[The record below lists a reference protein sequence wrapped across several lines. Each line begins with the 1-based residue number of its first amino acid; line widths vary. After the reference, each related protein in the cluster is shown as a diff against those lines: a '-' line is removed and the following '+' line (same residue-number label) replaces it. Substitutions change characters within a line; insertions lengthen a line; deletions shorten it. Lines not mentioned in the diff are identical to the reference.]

1 MRKASFACLL
11 LLLCPVLFAPSL
23 SAQETLTNDSVI
35 KLLKAGLSEEL
46 IVTTINSSPGNYD
59 TSVNSLIALKKAGAG
74 DKVVSAMI
82 LKASGATSAPAAS
95 AAAPATVAGTADVPA
110 AITLAPGALPAGV
123 DSVGVY
129 FLEKGGN
136 HWQEVP
142 AEVVNFKKEGS
153 LKHLASAGV
162 LKGEMTGLVGGNR
175 SPLLLKLPA
184 RFILYVPEG
193 RAPGE
198 YQLIH
203 LHSNADSREF
213 RAANGGIVK
222 DAGGA
227 LRDVL
232 DYTPKKIAPR
242 VYLIE
247 MNEEYDRGEYGF
259 LPPSETAM
267 GDNIPTAT
275 KLYSFSLTH

>member
-1 MRKASFACLL
+1 MRNALLLCLI
-11 LLLCPVLFAPSL
+11 LLLCPVLFA
-23 SAQETLTNDSVI
+23 QEMMTNDSVL
-35 KLLKAGLSEEL
+35 KLLKAGLSEDL
-46 IVTTINSSPGNYD
+46 VVTTINSSPGKYD
-59 TSVNSLIALKKAGAG
+59 TSANALIALKKAGAG
-74 DKVVSAMI
+74 DKTVAALI
-82 LKASGATSAPAAS
+82 LKASGATSPAVT
-95 AAAPATVAGTADVPA
+95 ATATAAGTADVPA
-110 AITLAPGALPAGV
+110 PISLAPGTLPNGV

-129 FLEKGGN
+129 YLDKTGS

-142 AEVVNFKKEGS
+142 AEVVNFKKEGA

-175 SPLLLKLPA
+175 GPLTLKLPA
-184 RFILYVPEG
+184 QFILYVPEG

-203 LHSNADSREF
+203 LHANADSREF
-213 RAANGGIVK
+213 RAANGGIVH

-247 MNEEYDRGEYGF
+247 MNEDFERGEYGF
-259 LPPSETAM
+259 LPPSEAAAA
-267 GDNIPTAT
+267 DNIPTAT

>member
-1 MRKASFACLL
+1 MRKAFLTCLV
-11 LLLCPVLFAPSL
+11 LLLCPVLF
-23 SAQETLTNDSVI
+23 AQETLTNDSVI

-82 LKASGATSAPAAS
+82 LKASGAAPAS
-95 AAAPATVAGTADVPA
+95 AATAASSASTAAGTADVPA
-110 AITLAPGALPAGV
+110 PISLAPGTLPAGV

-129 FLEKGGN
+129 FLEKGGT

-175 SPLLLKLPA
+175 SPLTLKLPQQ
-184 RFILYVPEG
+184 FILYVPEG

-203 LHSNADSREF
+203 LHANADSREF

-232 DYTPKKIAPR
+232 DYAPKKIAPR

-247 MNEEYDRGEYGF
+247 MNEEFERGEYGF
-259 LPPSETAM
+259 LPPSDTAV
-267 GDNIPTAT
+267 GDTIPTAT

>member
-1 MRKASFACLL
+1 MRKAFLTCLV
-11 LLLCPVLFAPSL
+11 LLLCPILFA
-23 SAQETLTNDSVI
+23 QEAMTNDSVM

-46 IVTTINSSPGNYD
+46 VVTTINSSPGKYD
-59 TSVNSLIALKKAGAG
+59 TSANALIALKKAGAG
-74 DKVVSAMI
+74 DKVVAAVI
-82 LKASGATSAPAAS
+82 LKASGVSAPAA
-95 AAAPATVAGTADVPA
+95 AAASTAPTAAGTADVPA
-110 AITLAPGALPAGV
+110 AITLAAGTLPEGV

-129 FLEKGGN
+129 FLDKTGN

-175 SPLLLKLPA
+175 SPLTLKLPSQ
-184 RFILYVPEG
+184 FILYVPEG

-198 YQLIH
+198 YQLVH
-203 LHSNADSREF
+203 LHANADSREF

-232 DYTPKKIAPR
+232 DYAPKKIAPR

-247 MNEEYDRGEYGF
+247 MSEDFERGEYGF
-259 LPPSETAM
+259 LPPSDTSM

-275 KLYSFSLTH
+275 KLYSFSLTR

>member
-1 MRKASFACLL
+1 MRNAFLTCLV
-11 LLLCPVLFAPSL
+11 LLLCPVLF
-23 SAQETLTNDSVI
+23 AQETLTNDSVI

-46 IVTTINSSPGNYD
+46 VVTTINSSPGQYD
-59 TSVNSLIALKKAGAG
+59 TSVNALIALKKAGAG

-82 LKASGATSAPAAS
+82 LKASGAAPATAAPTAS
-95 AAAPATVAGTADVPA
+95 AATTATGTADVPA
-110 AITLAPGALPAGV
+110 PITLAPGTLPAGV

-129 FLEKGGN
+129 FLDKTGN

-153 LKHLASAGV
+153 LKRLASAGV

-175 SPLLLKLPA
+175 SPLTLKLPA
-184 RFILYVPEG
+184 QFILYVPEG

-203 LHSNADSREF
+203 LHANADSREF

-247 MNEEYDRGEYGF
+247 MTEDIERGEYGF
-259 LPPSETAM
+259 LPPSDTAM
-267 GDNIPTAT
+267 GDSIPTAT

>member
-1 MRKASFACLL
+1 MRKAFLPCLL
-11 LLLCPVLFAPSL
+11 LLLCPVLFA
-23 SAQETLTNDSVI
+23 QETLTNESVT

-46 IVTTINSSPGNYD
+46 VVTTINSSPGKYD
-59 TSVNSLIALKKAGAG
+59 TSASALIALKEAGAG
-74 DKVVSAMI
+74 DKVVAAMI
-82 LKASGATSAPAAS
+82 LKASGAATSTETKRTSTQP
-95 AAAPATVAGTADVPA
+95 GTADVPA
-110 AITLAPGALPAGV
+110 PISLAAGTLPAGV

-129 FLEKGGN
+129 YLDKTGS
-136 HWQEVP
+136 HWMEVP
-142 AEVVNFKKEGS
+142 AEVVNFKKEGA
-153 LKHLASAGV
+153 LKHYASAGV

-184 RFILYVPEG
+184 QFILYVPEG

-198 YQLIH
+198 YQLVH

-213 RAANGGIVK
+213 RAANGGIIK

-247 MNEEYDRGEYGF
+247 MGEDFEKGEYGF
-259 LPPSETAM
+259 LPPSDAAM
-267 GDNIPTAT
+267 GDSLPTAT
-275 KLYSFSLTH
+275 KLYSFSLIH

>member
-1 MRKASFACLL
+1 MRNAVLICLVL
-11 LLLCPVLFAPSL
+11 ILYPFLFA
-23 SAQETLTNDSVI
+23 QEMMTNDSVI
-35 KLLKAGLSEEL
+35 KLLKAGLSEDL
-46 IVTTINSSPGNYD
+46 VVTTINSSPGKYD
-59 TSVNSLIALKKAGAG
+59 TSANALIALKKAGAG
-74 DKVVSAMI
+74 DKTVAAII
-82 LKASGATSAPAAS
+82 LKASGATSAAATPAA
-95 AAAPATVAGTADVPA
+95 TMAGTADVPA
-110 AITLAPGALPAGV
+110 PVSLAPGALPNGV

-129 FLEKGGN
+129 YLDKSGN

-142 AEVVNFKKEGS
+142 AEVVNFKKEGA
-153 LKHLASAGV
+153 LKHYASAGV

-175 SPLLLKLPA
+175 GPLTLKLPA
-184 RFILYVPEG
+184 QFILYVPEG

-203 LHSNADSREF
+203 LHANADSREF
-213 RAANGGIVK
+213 RAANGGIVH

-247 MNEEYDRGEYGF
+247 MTEDFERGEYGF
-259 LPPSETAM
+259 LPPSDAAL

>member
-1 MRKASFACLL
+1 MRKAFLTCLVL
-11 LLLCPVLFAPSL
+11 LFCPVLFAQ
-23 SAQETLTNDSVI
+23 ATMTNGSVI
-35 KLLKAGLSEEL
+35 KLVKAGLSEDL
-46 IVTTINSSPGNYD
+46 VVTTINSSPGKYD
-59 TSVNSLIALKKAGAG
+59 TSANALIAMKEAGAG
-74 DKVVSAMI
+74 DKVVAAVI
-82 LKASGATSAPAAS
+82 LKASGANSAIDTKGTP
-95 AAAPATVAGTADVPA
+95 TVAGTADAPA
-110 AITLAPGALPAGV
+110 PITLAAGALPAGV

-129 FLEKGGN
+129 YLDKTGS

-142 AEVVNFKKEGS
+142 AEVVNFKKEGA
-153 LKHLASAGV
+153 LKHYASAGV

-175 SPLLLKLPA
+175 SPLLLRLPA
-184 RFILYVPEG
+184 QFILYVPEG

-198 YQLIH
+198 YQLVH

-213 RAANGGIVK
+213 RAANGGIIK

-247 MNEEYDRGEYGF
+247 MGEDFERGEYGF
-259 LPPSETAM
+259 LPPSDAAM
-267 GDNIPTAT
+267 GDSIPTAT